1 MKTVIRIIQ
10 TYYVDAIIDI
20 KPGDKPNEIINRIKE
35 HCKRNGGEETVINQ
49 GGEITYTGLY
59 RPRYTKKLEEE
70 LECID

>member
-20 KPGDKPNEIINRIKE
+20 KPGDKPSEIIDRIKE

-49 GGEITYTGLY
+49 GGEIIY
-59 RPRYTKKLEEE
+59 RGTMQRVTKKLEEK

>member
-1 MKTVIRIIQ
+1 MKTIIHITQ

-20 KPGDKPNEIINRIKE
+20 KPGDKTNEIINRIKE

-49 GGEITYTGLY
+49 GGEITYNRVIG
-59 RPRYTKKLEEE
+59 RVTKKLEEE